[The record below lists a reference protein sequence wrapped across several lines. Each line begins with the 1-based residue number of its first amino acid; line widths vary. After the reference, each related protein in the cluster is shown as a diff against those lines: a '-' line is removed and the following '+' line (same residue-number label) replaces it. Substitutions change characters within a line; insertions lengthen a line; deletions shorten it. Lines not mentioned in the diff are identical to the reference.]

1 MDHKPSQSECL
12 ELFRALK
19 NKDELSRTCKEIMEM
34 MVANDKGVLENNS
47 LNTGGGNR
55 SRGGISHAALQRRF
69 TGKMSGVHLNAR
81 RASRATLIMELLLLR
96 RAARSGAAGATG
108 ALSLS
113 LNQSAATTF
122 QVAFYRSK
130 KSREKDGEVR
140 NSGRDSSRNARD
152 KPARRASPPQEQQRH
167 RQKQSSRSYEPM
179 HEQKELMPEPPR
191 DLEKE
196 WESMRARTLIVPPPV
211 LPARTKKEIENKM
224 RMRRLGL
231 LNDGEDDEDDGYAGP
246 QQSYRGEKSGSH
258 APLHL
263 RKNED
268 AYEHGSPYERQPS
281 RRAVPERMKQF
292 TNMQSAPDEVVEREF
307 LIPDEPD
314 NAKALDIAVIGRP
327 NAGKSSIMNRLLSV
341 TVSAVSAKYN
351 TTRDRVLGILTEKEK
366 QLTFYDTPGIIKPK
380 ESHQYVR
387 SLVTT
392 AAETVESVDMSML
405 IVDAVKRL
413 DEPAMDALEKIITT
427 SAQVSSPI
435 MLVMNKYDL
444 VGQREEKNLE
454 LKIKDLSQMIE
465 DIYKTHYDRDGTSI
479 ELNPLA
485 YINEQTFK
493 VSAVKGT
500 GIHRLK
506 KTLLS
511 YAVDRPWSY
520 HSSMKSDQ
528 SDLDLVTEIIREKL
542 FRRFNK
548 ELPYSFEQEN
558 VGWTKFKDKSIRI
571 DQDIFVP
578 AARIRKMVVGQNGD
592 SIRAVGIAAREEIEA
607 LLKRPVHLYLNV
619 RSNKASKM
627 ELLHDANALFV
638 DEAYAAAID
647 AYSRALE
654 ALSAADAPCAR
665 ADVLAKRAAAN
676 LKLSKWNEAAA
687 DATSALALDH
697 TLDLAYFRK
706 GIAHFELEQYREAKK
721 AFDDGKLMV
730 KKGNDVLAK
739 RFQTWIRKCDAE
751 LDSDDEELPDIAKDV
766 SQQGKSSNQVTDS
779 HQQAAVG
786 SSSSLPL
793 QPAVGSIRHE
803 WYQSATHV
811 TVSILQ
817 KKLVQEDVIVDIEP
831 KQLRVQVKVDGAF
844 VDAFHKPLFDEVV
857 VAESSFKVL
866 STKVEIKLK
875 KLASGAHW
883 DQLEQAVFRSGA
895 KVITGASAVFEEKQE
910 QQVPRP
916 YASKRDWNR
925 LEKAIS
931 DEVDSEKPE
940 GEEAM
945 QKLFRD
951 IYARAD
957 ENTRRAM
964 NKSFQTSG
972 GTVLSTNWNEVQTK
986 DYEKERVAPDG
997 MEWKKFAA
1005 LMSSWGDTKR
1015 RRDSSPSSASGSESD
1030 DSAPATVKKPRHKVT
1045 RKSATPQ
1052 RRNPTGTPSS
1062 SKRPQTPGS
1071 ATPKRRYRPG
1081 TVALREIRHLQRT
1094 TNLLLRKLPFARLV
1108 RELQAPF
1115 TKQPFRWQAEALLAL
1130 QEAAEAHLVR
1140 LFEDADARA
1149 FSDLENVDLPK
1160 RALAISFPIAAMV
1173 SQHCYRTA
1181 KTSLR
1186 PAGPTT
1192 RQEKLMVT
1200 LPENGHSAAD
1210 SSAHTI

>member
-1 MDHKPSQSECL
+1 
-12 ELFRALK
+12 
-19 NKDELSRTCKEIMEM
+19 ME
-34 MVANDKGVLENNS
+34 
-47 LNTGGGNR
+47 
-55 SRGGISHAALQRRF
+55 
-69 TGKMSGVHLNAR
+69 
-81 RASRATLIMELLLLR
+81 LLLR
-96 RAARSGAAGATG
+96 RAARSGPTGATG
-108 ALSLS
+108 ALSLK
-113 LNQSAATTF
+113 LNQGSATTF

-130 KSREKDGEVR
+130 KSREKAGETR

-152 KPARRASPPQEQQRH
+152 KPARRPSPPQQNEQRH
-167 RQKQSSRSYEPM
+167 HQKQNSRFYDPM
-179 HEQKELMPEPPR
+179 HEQEEPMPEPPR

-231 LNDGEDDEDDGYAGP
+231 LNDDEDEEDGGYAGP

-268 AYEHGSPYERQPS
+268 AYEHSNPYERQPS

-327 NAGKSSIMNRLLSV
+327 NAGKSSIMNRLLNV

-444 VGQREEKNLE
+444 VGKREEKNLE

-465 DIYKTHYDRDGTSI
+465 DIYKAHYDRDEASV

-619 RSNKASKM
+619 RHELSRIQSVISHLPHPTEM

-647 AYSRALE
+647 AYTRALE
-654 ALSAADAPCAR
+654 TLSAADVPRVR
-665 ADVLAKRAAAN
+665 ADVFAKRAAAN
-676 LKLSKWNEAAA
+676 LKLNKWNEAAA
-687 DATSALALDH
+687 DATSALKLDD

-706 GIAHFELEQYREAKK
+706 GCAHFELEQYREAKK
-721 AFDDGKLMV
+721 AFEDGKLMV

-739 RFQTWIRKCDAE
+739 RFRMWNRKCDAE
-751 LDSDDEELPDIAKDV
+751 LDSDDEDLPDVTKDV
-766 SQQGKSSNQVTDS
+766 NQQGQSSNQVTDS
-779 HQQAAVG
+779 PQKAAVG
-786 SSSSLPL
+786 PSSSLPL
-793 QPAVGSIRHE
+793 KPAVGSIRHE

-817 KKLVQEDVIVDIEP
+817 KKLTQDDAIVDIEP
-831 KQLRVQVKVDGAF
+831 KQLRVQVKIGGAF
-844 VDAFHKPLFDEVV
+844 VDAFHKSLFDEVV
-857 VAESSFKVL
+857 VAESSWKVL

-883 DQLEQAVFRSGA
+883 DQLEQAVFCSGT
-895 KVITGASAVFEEKQE
+895 KVVTGVAAVFEEKQE

-925 LEKAIS
+925 LEKAIV

-951 IYARAD
+951 IYAKAD
-957 ENTRRAM
+957 ESTRRAM

-997 MEWKKFAA
+997 MEWKKY
-1005 LMSSWGDTKR
+1005 G
-1015 RRDSSPSSASGSESD
+1015 
-1030 DSAPATVKKPRHKVT
+1030 
-1045 RKSATPQ
+1045 
-1052 RRNPTGTPSS
+1052 
-1062 SKRPQTPGS
+1062 
-1071 ATPKRRYRPG
+1071 
-1081 TVALREIRHLQRT
+1081 
-1094 TNLLLRKLPFARLV
+1094 
-1108 RELQAPF
+1108 
-1115 TKQPFRWQAEALLAL
+1115 
-1130 QEAAEAHLVR
+1130 
-1140 LFEDADARA
+1140 
-1149 FSDLENVDLPK
+1149 
-1160 RALAISFPIAAMV
+1160 
-1173 SQHCYRTA
+1173 
-1181 KTSLR
+1181 
-1186 PAGPTT
+1186 
-1192 RQEKLMVT
+1192 
-1200 LPENGHSAAD
+1200 
-1210 SSAHTI
+1210 